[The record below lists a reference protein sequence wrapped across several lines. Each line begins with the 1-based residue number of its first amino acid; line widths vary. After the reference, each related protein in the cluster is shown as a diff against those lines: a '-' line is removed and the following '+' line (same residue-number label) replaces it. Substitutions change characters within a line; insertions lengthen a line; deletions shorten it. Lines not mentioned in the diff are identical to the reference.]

1 MRARVWMCAAVLI
14 ALPAVASARQAD
26 ADMQKVADQYQA
38 AYNKADAKTLAAMY
52 AADAHRLGPD
62 GQLLKGRAAIE
73 KSYVDGFA
81 GPFKGS
87 KLTLTQGATQ
97 TLTPDVKVIEGRYT
111 VAGAVTIT
119 GRYVNTVI
127 RKGGQWLLATVVTRP
142 DTPAPAA
149 PAKE

>member
-97 TLTPDVKVIEGRYT
+97 TLTPDVKVI
-111 VAGAVTIT
+111 
-119 GRYVNTVI
+119 TVI